1 MEFSN
6 LLAPPLIEV
15 YNLLEVNLLLHKYLP
30 KVLLRQKPRD
40 RTDHNPVFYN
50 NAIITDIT
58 YVHTRIWS
66 NRCHETILYPKLFPY
81 ISELVV
87 VTLIVEF

>member
-50 NAIITDIT
+50 NNL
-58 YVHTRIWS
+58 HTRIWS

>member
-58 YVHTRIWS
+58 
-66 NRCHETILYPKLFPY
+66 
-81 ISELVV
+81 
-87 VTLIVEF
+87 

>member
-6 LLAPPLIEV
+6 LLAPLPIEV

-58 YVHTRIWS
+58 YIQGYGQTDAMKRFFIQNCSHI
-66 NRCHETILYPKLFPY
+66 YPNWL
-81 ISELVV
+81 
-87 VTLIVEF
+87 